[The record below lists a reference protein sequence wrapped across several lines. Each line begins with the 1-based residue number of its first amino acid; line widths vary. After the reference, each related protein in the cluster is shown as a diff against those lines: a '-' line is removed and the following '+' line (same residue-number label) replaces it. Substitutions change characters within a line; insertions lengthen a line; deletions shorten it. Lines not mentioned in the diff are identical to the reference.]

1 MENESGVN
9 LINFRQ
15 CTLYHPSLN
24 NLTMPEGYE
33 ELFGKQHKM
42 GAETCDM
49 KPGKLGFLAGG
60 IKNENMSCW
69 CRHVHEES
77 QQRVHGGSPATM
89 RR

>member
-24 NLTMPEGYE
+24 NLTMPEV
-33 ELFGKQHKM
+33 
-42 GAETCDM
+42 
-49 KPGKLGFLAGG
+49 PGKLGFLAGG